1 MEAVFRGFWIFFG
14 MPKLDSRQSLKSL
27 CDPSMF
33 ASKTLK
39 LTIGPETKKTKIDTC
54 TMYIYVYHT
63 YMCVYIYIHTDV
75 NRQIHTCVHKRRF
88 NLQQC
93 VVIQAQSICTFQK

>member
-33 ASKTLK
+33 ASRTLK

-54 TMYIYVYHT
+54 TMYIYIYVYHT
-63 YMCVYIYIHTDV
+63 YMCIYIYILMYIDKY
-75 NRQIHTCVHKRRF
+75 IHVYINVDSTCNSV
-88 NLQQC
+88 
-93 VVIQAQSICTFQK
+93 S

>member
-1 MEAVFRGFWIFFG
+1 MEAVFRGFGIFFG

-39 LTIGPETKKTKIDTC
+39 LTIGPGNQKNEDRY
-54 TMYIYVYHT
+54 MHNVYISISYVYV
-63 YMCVYIYIHTDV
+63 CIYIHTDV
-75 NRQIHTCVHKRRF
+75 YRQIHTCVHKRRF